1 MTQSLGQLII
11 ELLGLLLFLG
21 VIMSKIYYGC
31 WDNKQEMCNDFGIKL
46 DVVENAEILLAYYD
60 QEDYEG
66 YAFVLFQHAG
76 KLYEVNGSHC
86 SCYGLS
92 ESNYNGGSNT
102 QWEPEETSIEA
113 LRLRRCGD
121 YKEIL
126 NTVLDKLEN

>member
-1 MTQSLGQLII
+1 
-11 ELLGLLLFLG
+11 
-21 VIMSKIYYGC
+21 MSKIYYGN

-46 DVVENAEILLAYYD
+46 DEVENADILLAHYD
-60 QEDYEG
+60 DEDYEG
-66 YAFVLFQHAG
+66 YAFVLFKKAD

-92 ESNYNGGSNT
+92 KSSYNGDYNT

-126 NTVLDKLEN
+126 NTVLDKLVD